1 MNVLEVLRQT
11 AGSIAAH
18 KLRSFLTMFGIIWG
32 ITSVIL
38 LVGLGKGFSRDQK
51 DRLKTIGVDLAS
63 SGAGEP
69 ASRLADMPLG
79 ASCGSRFAMPY

>member
-51 DRLKTIGVDLAS
+51 ERLKTSGLTWLS
-63 SGAGEP
+63 SGEAAR
-69 ASRLADMPLG
+69 ASRLEDTPPG
-79 ASCGSRFAMPY
+79 ALCASRFAMPN